1 MMMSE
6 RIENEPEIYAYLVE
20 LLDEDMELS
29 MQNSA
34 KIIEGVFG
42 IDRYDAIRIVGR
54 FMRERS
60 AARIDV
66 DNSQ

>member
-1 MMMSE
+1 MSE

-60 AARIDV
+60 AARLDV

>member
-34 KIIEGVFG
+34 KIIEGLFG

-60 AARIDV
+60 AARIDME
-66 DNSQ
+66 NSE

>member
-1 MMMSE
+1 MSE